1 LAERTGVEDLRGMIS
16 GPRAPEGRG
25 VPTAKLAITLR
36 DAAWWDGV
44 ARPFPAAAR
53 QDAYLP
59 DSSVIRLTGQTA
71 AGRPVA
77 LATKAGHN
85 DGHHSHADVG
95 TFILHVDGESLLCD
109 PGRGRYSKEYFR
121 LPRYENVF
129 CNSFGHSV
137 PRIACPAFPGIGG
150 QLQSPGPEFGGR
162 QQYHGTVIACETG
175 PDEKSAV
182 IDFHRAYDIPSLSLA
197 RRTLRLDPK
206 KGNVLLEDAF
216 AFDGAALEIEEAF
229 VTWLPVD
236 AEGASARVV
245 GKRSILTLSIQEP
258 AGATFTAASLAEEC
272 RINERDDI
280 LTRLAVALPRGATR
294 FRLRMEID
302 SK

>member
-1 LAERTGVEDLRGMIS
+1 LAERTGVDDLRGMIS

-36 DAAWWDGV
+36 DAAWWDGI
-44 ARPFPAAAR
+44 ARPFPATAR

-59 DSSVIRLTGQTA
+59 DSGVIRLTGQTRD
-71 AGRPVA
+71 GRPVA

-109 PGRGRYSKEYFR
+109 PGRGKYSKEYFR
-121 LPRYENVF
+121 LPRYENIF
-129 CNSFGHSV
+129 CNSFGHGV
-137 PRIACPAFPGIGG
+137 PRVGG

-162 QQYHGTVIACETG
+162 QQYHGTVVACETG
-175 PDEKSAV
+175 SDEKSAV
-182 IDFHRAYDIPSLSLA
+182 IDFHRAYDIPGLSLA

-206 KGNVLLEDAF
+206 NGDVSLEDTF

-229 VTWLPVD
+229 VTWLPVSV
-236 AEGASARVV
+236 EGASARVI
-245 GKRSILTLSIQEP
+245 GERSILTLSIQEP

-272 RINERDDI
+272 RINERDGI